1 MAIYH
6 LEAKIVS
13 RGSGRS
19 AVAAAAYM
27 GCDVIT
33 NEYDGITHDYT
44 RKGGLVWDH
53 IFLPSQAPPEW
64 KDRGT
69 LWNAVERAE
78 KTKDSR
84 LARELIVALPV
95 ELPAEEWKAILTEYI
110 MEQFVSDGMC
120 ADVAI
125 HDTDGHN
132 PHAHI
137 LLTVRPLN
145 KDGSWQHKT
154 EKEYLCVRGNE
165 EKGFTAQEFLQAQRE
180 GWEKQYPYKKGSMKV
195 FLPPS
200 HATELERLSKH
211 PKSTTYGRQNPIS
224 ARWNSEEQLAAWRGA
239 WAETVNR
246 HLEKAQQPER
256 IDHRSFA
263 DQGIDLKPT
272 IHEGVTARVLER
284 KGVVSDRCELNRDI
298 RKDNALIRMLKE
310 ALAAVKD
317 AVQVFA
323 EKLEAIHGKLVA
335 TLYGERQAMAMHAY
349 YWDRFCTDRD
359 RLDRL
364 EDLLP
369 ELKAKTA
376 EQKRVHKELGTTGKI
391 HFKKRKELGERDAVL
406 IEEVNELQHERSAL
420 MAKLDLADEQDIRS
434 KRASLPPLEEEAD
447 QQYGLSLD
455 YSAKH
460 TQAKKEYDAVL
471 DESVEQG
478 VDQKALWKRQL
489 SLRPGIMSRLRD
501 RLKAEYKDTFS
512 GSRFQAAEADMHHYT
527 KLRHYA
533 FSNCAKELQ
542 RKARRQIWGN
552 TNRSSR
558 NKSYEIDR

>member
-19 AVAAAAYM
+19 AVAAAAYI

-64 KDRGT
+64 SDRGT

-110 MEQFVSDGMC
+110 MEQFISDGMC
-120 ADVAI
+120 ADIAI

-145 KDGSWQHKT
+145 QDGSWQHKT

-180 GWEKQYPYKKGSMKV
+180 GWEKQYPYKKGGKKL
-195 FLPPS
+195 FLLPS
-200 HATELERLSKH
+200 KALGLERLSKH

-224 ARWNSEEQLAAWRGA
+224 ARWNSEEQLEAWRGT

-256 IDHRSFA
+256 IDHRSYA

-272 IHEGVTARVLER
+272 IHEGVAARVLEK
-284 KGVVSDRCELNRDI
+284 KGVVSDRCELNREI

-323 EKLEAIHGKLVA
+323 EGLEAIHAKLVA
-335 TLYGERQAMAMHAY
+335 TLYGERQAMAMHTY

-364 EDLLP
+364 EAVLP
-369 ELKAKTA
+369 ELKAKSA
-376 EQKRVHKELGTTGKI
+376 EQKQVHKELGTTGKI

-406 IEEVNELQHERSAL
+406 IEEISELHHERTAL
-420 MAKLDLADEQDIRS
+420 MAKLDLTDEKEIPA

-447 QQYGLSLD
+447 RQYGLTLD
-455 YSAKH
+455 YSTQH
-460 TQAKKEYDAVL
+460 TQAKQEYDAVL
-471 DESVEQG
+471 GESVEQG

-489 SLRPGIMSRLRD
+489 SLRSGSMSRLRD
-501 RLKAEYKDTFS
+501 RLKTEYRDTFS
-512 GSRFQAAEADMHHYT
+512 GSRFQAAKADMHHYT
-527 KLRHYA
+527 QVRHYA
-533 FSNCAKELQ
+533 FSDYAKELQ
-542 RKARRQIWGN
+542 RKAHNETNLSAQRRKGVLE
-552 TNRSSR
+552 R
-558 NKSYEIDR
+558 